1 MNKEINTNVGIL
13 IFLMAATILV
23 VADFI
28 VLGYELDYFGSRSI
42 YSSDEN
48 VDDNFNNYAF
58 DSVIQN
64 NLINIAQNELYVFG
78 GKSSVADLNNNEKL
92 FLSYKNVL
100 NFNLVDSFDG
110 NVILDWYSNSSLS
123 NNALVLDDIMYY
135 NSNCVLYDYDEL
147 SGAYNKTDG
156 CGFGVNFVDVAYS
169 EVSDYVFKDGKY
181 YISVKYLWFYNEPA
195 GDHSIFG
202 SYSDAY
208 NQENSVG
215 VANADDFGNATVMS
229 NLIKNNNVETY
240 NFVLDKE
247 SDGFKLVD
255 FTRVD

>member
-1 MNKEINTNVGIL
+1 M
-13 IFLMAATILV
+13 
-23 VADFI
+23 
-28 VLGYELDYFGSRSI
+28 R
-42 YSSDEN
+42 
-48 VDDNFNNYAF
+48 
-58 DSVIQN
+58 
-64 NLINIAQNELYVFG
+64 IAQNELYVFG
-78 GKSSVADLNNNEKL
+78 GKSSVADLSNGEKL
-92 FLSYKNVL
+92 FLSYKNAF
-100 NFNLVDSFDG
+100 NFNLVDSFNGD
-110 NVILDWYSNSSLS
+110 VILDWYSNSSLS

-181 YISVKYLWFYNEPA
+181 YISVKYLWFYN
-195 GDHSIFG
+195 
-202 SYSDAY
+202 
-208 NQENSVG
+208 QENSVG
-215 VANADDFGNATVMS
+215 VVNADDFGNATVMS